1 MTDHLL
7 VSQEDGVAYLTLN
20 RPEVRNAL
28 SIEMRSAMID
38 EVMRIEQDPSVRCVV
53 LQGAG
58 GHFMAGGDVKS
69 FKEFAEMPPAA
80 RRTYFEKR
88 IHTIHPMIIALQR
101 MPKPVI
107 ASVRGG
113 AAGAGLSFMLA
124 CDMAIAADDAFFKL
138 SYSAIGASPDGS
150 GSYYLPRLVGVRKAM
165 EIAMLGD
172 RFEAAEAKELGLVNW
187 VVPAADL
194 EEETSKLAN
203 RLANSATV
211 ALGNIKELIHA
222 SHGNSL
228 EAQLAMEAAKFGECA
243 ASDDWAEGVFAFNE
257 KRKPVFTGK

>member
-7 VSQEDGVAYLTLN
+7 VRQEGAVAYLTLN
-20 RPEVRNAL
+20 RPEVRNAM
-28 SIEMRSAMID
+28 SIEMRTALID
-38 EVMRIEQDPSVRCVV
+38 EVMRVEQDPTIRCVV
-53 LQGAG
+53 LEGAG

-69 FKEFAEMPPAA
+69 FKEFAELPAA
-80 RRTYFEKR
+80 ERRAYFEKR

-101 MPKPVI
+101 MAKPVI

-138 SYSAIGASPDGS
+138 SYSAIGTSPDGS

-172 RFEAAEAKELGLVNW
+172 RFEAAEAKDLGLVNW
-187 VVPAADL
+187 VVPADDL
-194 EEETSKLAN
+194 KAETAKIAN
-203 RLANSATV
+203 RLASSATV
-211 ALGNIKELIHA
+211 ALGNIKELIHS

-228 EAQLAMEAAKFGECA
+228 QQQLAMEAEKFADCA
-243 ASDDWAEGVFAFNE
+243 ASDDWVEGVMAFNE
-257 KRKPVFTGK
+257 KRKPDFTGQ